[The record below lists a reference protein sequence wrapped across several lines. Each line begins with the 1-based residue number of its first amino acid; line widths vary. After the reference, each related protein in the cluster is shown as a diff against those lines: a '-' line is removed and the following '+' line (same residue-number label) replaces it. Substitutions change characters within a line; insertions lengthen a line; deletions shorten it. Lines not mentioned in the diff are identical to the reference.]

1 MKCTL
6 AHSSDY
12 MRVDYMRIYVS
23 SRVAADFATLPLR
36 VVYRAGVGGG
46 RLGATVFLYSV
57 SADAVGNEVD
67 VACAFSAGSTL
78 RKLTTL
84 ADMLANFFPS
94 MFHRGYD
101 RGSVDSV

>member
-1 MKCTL
+1 
-6 AHSSDY
+6 

-46 RLGATVFLYSV
+46 RLGA
-57 SADAVGNEVD
+57 
-67 VACAFSAGSTL
+67 
-78 RKLTTL
+78 
-84 ADMLANFFPS
+84 NFFPS